1 MSTSGHPHSGDANV
15 LLKAITDQAERLRVA
30 QKAHGDFHECAS
42 DDLKQLALLFVMNGE
57 HDKALPLLH
66 QRLVIHEKFGPED
79 RTAEA
84 LQELGTVYRLHGT
97 PDIALQHLL
106 RALTLREKC
115 HGKNSLKVAETL
127 NSLALVSQM

>member
-1 MSTSGHPHSGDANV
+1 MSGSGLSHGGDANV
-15 LLKAITDQAERLRVA
+15 LLRAIANQTKRLRVA
-30 QKAHGDFHECAS
+30 QKAHGDY
-42 DDLKQLALLFVMNGE
+42 DLKQLALLFVMNGE

-79 RTAEA
+79 RVAET

-106 RALTLREKC
+106 RALTQREKC